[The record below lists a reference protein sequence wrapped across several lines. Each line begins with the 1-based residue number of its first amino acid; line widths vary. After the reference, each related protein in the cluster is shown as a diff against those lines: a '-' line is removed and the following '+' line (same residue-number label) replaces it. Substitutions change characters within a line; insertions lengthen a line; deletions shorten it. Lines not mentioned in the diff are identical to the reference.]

1 MGIPRKKT
9 CPRCGE
15 WKYKR
20 EFYKVAKY
28 SDGYDYICKEC
39 RKKWRREYNR
49 RKPDGLT
56 YIKGRVMVHEGYS
69 HTIYWSDDTKKKFQR
84 LFPYTKN
91 EDLAIEFDCSV
102 RTISRKARQMGLEK
116 DPKWLHKVWDANRK
130 LTYHNPNQDLTNFLE
145 AGKKYQFKK
154 GIGSGHTKEQRS
166 EIMKKVWAKKR
177 KHTHIKKTNN
187 G

>member
-1 MGIPRKKT
+1 
-9 CPRCGE
+9 
-15 WKYKR
+15 
-20 EFYKVAKY
+20 
-28 SDGYDYICKEC
+28 
-39 RKKWRREYNR
+39 
-49 RKPDGLT
+49 
-56 YIKGRVMVHEGYS
+56 MVHEGYS

-91 EDLAIEFDCSV
+91 EDLAIEFDCSA

-145 AGKKYQFKK
+145 AGKKYQFRK

-177 KHTHIKKTNN
+177 RRKKTI
-187 G
+187 

>member
-1 MGIPRKKT
+1 MGIPRKKI
-9 CPRCGE
+9 CPWCGE
-15 WKYKR
+15 RKYKR
-20 EFYKVAKY
+20 EFYKTTK
-28 SDGYDYICKEC
+28 SPDGYDYACKEC
-39 RKKWRREYNR
+39 RKTHRRKYYR
-49 RKPDGLT
+49 KKPDGLT

-91 EDLAIEFDCSV
+91 EDLAIEFDCSA

-177 KHTHIKKTNN
+177 RRKKTI
-187 G
+187 